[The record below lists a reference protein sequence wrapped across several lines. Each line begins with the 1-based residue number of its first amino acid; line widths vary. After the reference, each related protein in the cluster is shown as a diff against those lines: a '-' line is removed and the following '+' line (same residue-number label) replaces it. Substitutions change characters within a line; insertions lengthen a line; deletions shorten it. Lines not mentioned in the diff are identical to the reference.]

1 MKRFEIT
8 LLIRHPNLDPAE
20 ITAELGLQ
28 PYQSWKAGSPR
39 VTPKGTKLSG
49 LHKDSCWNY
58 VYQYKRKSNFGQAIA
73 KVLDQL
79 SPHKALF
86 DRLHK
91 GRGTSSL
98 FLKLPGDTSIGDDLS
113 LETLKK
119 FVDLKIAFSVE
130 TFPDMP

>member
-8 LLIRHPNLDPAE
+8 LLIRHPNLDPGE

-39 VTPKGTKLSG
+39 VTPRGVKLSG

-58 VYQYKRKSNFGQAIA
+58 VYQYKGKSNFGQAID

-79 SPHKALF
+79 SLYKVLF
-86 DRLHK
+86 NSLHK
-91 GRGTSSL
+91 SGGTSSL
-98 FLKLPGDTSIGDDLS
+98 FLKLPGDTSLGDDLPW
-113 LETLKK
+113 ETLKK

>member
-39 VTPKGTKLSG
+39 LTPKGAKLSG

-58 VYQYKRKSNFGQAIA
+58 VYHYKGKSNFGQSIDQI
-73 KVLDQL
+73 LDKL
-79 SPHKALF
+79 SPHKVLF
-86 DRLHK
+86 DRLQK
-91 GRGTSSL
+91 TGGSSSL

-113 LETLKK
+113 CETLKK
-119 FVDLKIAFSVE
+119 FVNLKIAFSVE